1 MNLNVI
7 RNDQRII
14 NIDFWIT
21 EKNKTYSAQRFRS
34 CAFLHMLL
42 FRCAILFFF
51 SSLISI
57 VFSFQWYHV
66 IGFWNI
72 NLPSYWNS
80 NGANGPHLTQ
90 YLKKRFFGNIFL
102 LNFNQHKIS
111 FSMTD
116 SMIGFWNMEFLTNWN
131 NYKKGV
137 SFQRS
142 CPNMLKVFEA
152 GVSPWALYI
161 PNLYENRLD
170 QSLFLVWPLVYWTT
184 NVHHDLIMQ

>member
-1 MNLNVI
+1 MRHIQPNVFVAAPFYI
-7 RNDQRII
+7 CY
-14 NIDFWIT
+14 FLGVL
-21 EKNKTYSAQRFRS
+21 S
-34 CAFLHMLL
+34 C
-42 FRCAILFFF
+42 FFF
-51 SSLISI
+51 SSLISF

-72 NLPSYWNS
+72 NLPGYWNS

-90 YLKKRFFGNIFL
+90 YLKKGFFGNIFF

-116 SMIGFWNMEFLTNWN
+116 SMIGFWNMEFLANWN

-137 SFQRS
+137 SFEGS
-142 CPNMLKVFEA
+142 CPNMLKVFEG
-152 GVSPWALYI
+152 GVSPWALHI

-170 QSLFLVWPLVYWTT
+170 LSLFLVRPLVYWTT